1 MIIGVMQ
8 TILIQIFDISRSK
21 KKPRICVKSSRELQ
35 DALLYVFAATV
46 AERKP
51 NSRVEVERGT
61 ITKTELIL
69 ISARKK
75 CQCFFCPGAPKI
87 ES

>member
-46 AERKP
+46 AEGRRWILDSGP
-51 NSRVEVERGT
+51 NIYIIYIKRVE
-61 ITKTELIL
+61 K
-69 ISARKK
+69 SQK
-75 CQCFFCPGAPKI
+75 
-87 ES
+87 